1 MVSSGFSV
9 FGLLALILSGGL
21 LGGGLP
27 LGFPPAP
34 HDPMID
40 HVAPDDCLVYIA
52 WNGTAPAS
60 PESPNRTERLLAEP
74 EVARFTS
81 QLLERLTDGLG
92 HQSRMPP
99 REQEISAGVLRLLS
113 VVVTHPTAIY
123 VGAPN
128 PLPSVGFVCRVGEQ
142 AQQLEADLIALE
154 TAIAEESGTV
164 TEQNGIQIHNWPVAA
179 NAPPLQWAVVDDCLV
194 VAFGPQEFEH
204 LVARRAAKVAP
215 KWLTELHKRLPVQR
229 VANVVHIDTA
239 AILRNAAPILQAEPQ
254 LNTMLNALGLDGV
267 QSLNCVTGLDKT
279 ECVSRTWIQT
289 DGKPRGVFQLTDAQ
303 PLQSQDLN
311 VIPADANVAI
321 AFRLNLQKTF
331 RQILNIADDVEP
343 GAARQAEAELVPI
356 SSLFGLDLEKDVLG
370 AFGDTWRI
378 YQSDSEG
385 GRLLT
390 GWTAVVS
397 VRDAQRLR
405 NVSNVFRG
413 FVAAQNAQ
421 QRSSRQVRIQTFQAG
436 SQDVFFTNFV
446 GEEIPVAPAWCVTED
461 ELIVS
466 LLPQGITA
474 YLNRDKSTPLLS
486 NSDGTE
492 ELTSNDTIAL
502 FRLDEKDVFNTVYPA
517 MLMGA
522 NVLFADLQ
530 RHGINVDIS
539 MLPSPLTV
547 SRHLKSSTLSVLKA
561 DDGIELVSRR
571 SLPIGLES
579 LAATLPATVLVG
591 TSPFRMSGRSGMGSA
606 VARVLSPTA
615 ARRDSS
621 KNNMKQLMLA
631 LHNFHDVHNSFPA
644 ADTSDN
650 NDKPGLSWRVQL
662 LPFVDQAP
670 LFNLFKMD
678 EPWDSE
684 HNLKL
689 VKLMPDVFRSPGSRA
704 DEFHTNYVGLRTENS
719 MLPSDGKAVRL
730 PDTTDGTS
738 NTMMFV
744 EADDDH
750 AVIWTKPDDLNV
762 DMDNPRQ
769 GLSSPS
775 VSGGFLA
782 AMADGSVQFISEL
795 IDVNTLKN
803 LIIRN
808 DGNVVGEF

>member
-1 MVSSGFSV
+1 ML
-9 FGLLALILSGGL
+9 GLSALILSGGL

-27 LGFPPAP
+27 PGFPPAP
-34 HDPMID
+34 HDPIID

-60 PESPNRTERLLAEP
+60 PDSPNRTERLLAEP
-74 EVARFTS
+74 EVSRFTS
-81 QLLERLTDGLG
+81 LLVERLTDGLSD
-92 HQSRMPP
+92 QSRMP
-99 REQEISAGVLRLLS
+99 RRDQEHSAGVLKLLS

-123 VGAPN
+123 VGTPN

-142 AQQLEADLIALE
+142 AQQLEADLIAME
-154 TAIAEESGTV
+154 NAIAEESGTV
-164 TEQNGIQIHNWPVAA
+164 TEQNGIQVHNWPVAA
-179 NAPPLQWAVVDDCLV
+179 NAPPLQWAVVDDCIV

-204 LVARRAAKVAP
+204 LAARLAAKVTP

-229 VANVVHIDTA
+229 VANVVYIDTA
-239 AILRNAAPILQAEPQ
+239 AILRNAAPILRAEPQ

-267 QSLNCVTGLDKT
+267 KSLNCVSGLDKT

-289 DGKPRGVFQLTDAQ
+289 EGKSRGVFQFADAQ

-311 VIPADANVAI
+311 VFPADANVAI
-321 AFRLNLQKTF
+321 AFRLNLQETF

-343 GAARQAEAELVPI
+343 GAARQAEAELAPM
-356 SSLFGLDLEKDVLG
+356 SSMIGLDLEKDVLG

-390 GWTAVVS
+390 GWTAVAS
-397 VRDAQRLR
+397 VRDSQKLR

-413 FVAAQNAQ
+413 IVAAQNAQ
-421 QRSSRQVRIQTFQAG
+421 QGSSRQVSIQTFQAG

-446 GEEIPVAPAWCVTED
+446 GIEFPVAPAWCITED

-474 YLNRDKSTPLLS
+474 YLNRDKSAPLLGT
-486 NSDGTE
+486 SDETE
-492 ELTSNDTIAL
+492 ELTSNGTIAMVR
-502 FRLDEKDVFNTVYPA
+502 FDEKNVFDTVYPA
-517 MLMGA
+517 MVMGA
-522 NVLFADLQ
+522 NALFADLQ
-530 RHGINVDIS
+530 REGINVDIS
-539 MLPSPLTV
+539 MLPSPLAV
-547 SRHLKSSTLSVLKA
+547 SRHLKSSTLNVLKA
-561 DDGIELVSRR
+561 DDGIEFVSRS

-579 LAATLPATVLVG
+579 LAATLPATVFVG
-591 TSPFRMSGRSGMGSA
+591 ISPFRMSGRSGMGSA
-606 VARVLSPTA
+606 VARVLSPKA
-615 ARRDSS
+615 ARRDTS

-631 LHNFHDVHNSFPA
+631 LHNFHDVHHIFPA

-662 LPFVDQAP
+662 LPFVEQAP
-670 LFNLFKMD
+670 LFQQFRMD
-678 EPWDSE
+678 EPWNSE

-689 VKLMPDVFRSPGSRA
+689 VKLMPDVFRAPGSHA
-704 DEFHTNYVGLRTENS
+704 DEFHTNYVGLRIENS
-719 MLPSDGKAVRL
+719 MLPPDGKATRFR
-730 PDTTDGTS
+730 DTTDGTS

-762 DMDNPRQ
+762 DMDHPRD
-769 GLSSPS
+769 GLNSPS

-782 AMADGSVQFISEL
+782 AMTDASVRFIPEL

-808 DGNVVGEF
+808 DGNVIGEF